1 MFHRL
6 ARFLPDRYS
15 TSMVWVW
22 RVGIRVRGSPPGRGC
37 PNSGDSAMM
46 LATQL
51 IQLSFNI
58 IQFPRFP
65 QGVSDLD
72 LFDAL

>member
-6 ARFLPDRYS
+6 ARFLPDRYN

-22 RVGIRVRGSPPGRGC
+22 RVGIRVRGSLLGRGY

-51 IQLSFNI
+51 IQLPYSSH
-58 IQFPRFP
+58 
-65 QGVSDLD
+65 GSLEV
-72 LFDAL
+72 